1 MILIQNGDIYTP
13 SALGRGD
20 VLIGGGRILHIA
32 EHIDPASLP
41 GKNDLIDA
49 KGMAVTP
56 GFIDGHQHFT
66 GGGGEGGFHT
76 RTPEMQLSMNFDN
89 GVTTAVG
96 LLGTDSLTRSVES
109 LYAKTEAFNNEGMTA
124 FMLTGAY
131 WHPSPTVTG
140 SIGRDLTYLRP
151 VIGLK
156 LALADTRGPLL
167 TAEDLAAMA
176 AEIRVAALVA
186 GKPGIMTIHTGIKEE
201 RLQLL
206 FMVIKKYGIRADT
219 FIPTHV
225 NRKDLLLQEQV
236 FQLAEMGATAD
247 ATCLTEMPTE
257 QDNYLSAAD
266 FAVLADNR
274 GLFDRITFSSDAGGS
289 MPRWDKERK
298 HIVGMGIDTPVSL
311 CFELN
316 RLVNTLHMNLE
327 KALKPLTTTPAR
339 LYGLQGRKGV
349 IAAGADGDVLILDP
363 SAMRIVDV
371 VAGGAIVKRDGCLLK
386 KGYFEQG

>member
-13 SALGRGD
+13 AALGRGD
-20 VLIGGGRILHIA
+20 ILIGGGRIIHIA
-32 EHIDPASLP
+32 EHIDPTSLP
-41 GKNDLIDA
+41 GKIDIIDA
-49 KGMAVTP
+49 ESLAVTP

-109 LYAKTEAFNNEGMTA
+109 LYAKTEAFNKEGMTA

-156 LALADTRGPLL
+156 LAIADTRGPFVS
-167 TAEDLAAMA
+167 AEDLAAMA
-176 AEIRVAALVA
+176 AEVRVAALVA
-186 GKPGIMTIHTGIKEE
+186 GKPGIITIHTGIKEE
-201 RLQLL
+201 RLALL
-206 FMVIKKYGIRADT
+206 FAVIKKYGIRADT

-236 FQLAEMGATAD
+236 FQLAEMGTIAD
-247 ATCLTEMPTE
+247 ATCMMEIPTE
-257 QDNYLSAAD
+257 TDNHLSAAD
-266 FAVLADNR
+266 FAILADKR
-274 GLFDRITFSSDAGGS
+274 GVFDQITFSSDAGGS
-289 MPRWDKERK
+289 MPRWDKDRK
-298 HIVGMGIDTPVSL
+298 HIVGMGIGTPASL

-316 RLVNTLHMNLE
+316 RLVNDLNMDLG
-327 KALKPLTTTPAR
+327 KALRPLTTTPAR
-339 LYGLQGRKGV
+339 LYGLQGRKGTLAV
-349 IAAGADGDVLILDP
+349 DADADVLILEP
-363 SAMRIVDV
+363 ASMRVVDV
-371 VAGGAIVKRDGCLLK
+371 VAGGTLVMRNGSLLK
-386 KGYFEQG
+386 KGYFE

>member
-13 SALGRGD
+13 APLGRGD
-20 VLIGGGRILHIA
+20 ILIGGGRIIHIA
-32 EHIDPASLP
+32 EHIDPTSLP
-41 GKNDLIDA
+41 GKIDIIDA
-49 KGMAVTP
+49 EGLAVTP

-109 LYAKTEAFNNEGMTA
+109 LYAKTEAFNKEGMTA

-156 LALADTRGPLL
+156 LAIADTRGPFVS
-167 TAEDLAAMA
+167 AEDLAAMA
-176 AEIRVAALVA
+176 AEVRVAALVA
-186 GKPGIMTIHTGIKEE
+186 GKPGIITIHTGIKEE
-201 RLQLL
+201 RLALL
-206 FMVIKKYGIRADT
+206 FAVIKKYGIRADT

-236 FQLAEMGATAD
+236 FQLAEMGTIAD
-247 ATCLTEMPTE
+247 ATCMMEIPTE
-257 QDNYLSAAD
+257 TDNHLSAAD
-266 FAVLADNR
+266 FAILADKR
-274 GLFDRITFSSDAGGS
+274 GVFDQITFSSDAGGS
-289 MPRWDKERK
+289 MPRWDKDRK
-298 HIVGMGIDTPVSL
+298 HIVGMGIGTPASL

-316 RLVNTLHMNLE
+316 RLVNDLYVDLS
-327 KALKPLTTTPAR
+327 KALRPLTTTPAR
-339 LYGLQGRKGV
+339 LYGLQGRKGTLAV
-349 IAAGADGDVLILDP
+349 DADADILILEP
-363 SAMRIVDV
+363 ASMRVVDV
-371 VAGGAIVKRDGCLLK
+371 VAGGTLVKRNGSLLK
-386 KGYFEQG
+386 KGYFE

>member
-13 SALGRGD
+13 APLGRGD
-20 VLIGGGRILHIA
+20 ILIGGGRIIHIA
-32 EHIDPASLP
+32 EHIDPTNLP
-41 GKNDLIDA
+41 GEIDIIDA
-49 KGMAVTP
+49 EGLAVTP

-76 RTPEMQLSMNFDN
+76 RTPEMQVSMNFDN

-109 LYAKTEAFNNEGMTA
+109 LYAKTEAFNKEGMTA

-156 LALADTRGPLL
+156 LAIADTRGPLVSD
-167 TAEDLAAMA
+167 EDLAAMA
-176 AEIRVAALVA
+176 AEVRVAALVA
-186 GKPGIMTIHTGIKEE
+186 GKPGIITIHTGIKEE
-201 RLQLL
+201 RLALL
-206 FMVIKKYGIRADT
+206 FAVIKKYGIRADT

-236 FQLAEMGATAD
+236 FQLAEMGTTAD
-247 ATCLTEMPTE
+247 ATCMMEIPTE
-257 QDNYLSAAD
+257 TDNHLCAAD
-266 FAVLADNR
+266 FAILADKR
-274 GLFDRITFSSDAGGS
+274 GVFDQITFSSDAGGS
-289 MPRWDKERK
+289 MPRWDKDRK
-298 HIVGMGIDTPVSL
+298 HIVGMGIGTPASL

-316 RLVNTLHMNLE
+316 RLVNDLHMDLG
-327 KALKPLTTTPAR
+327 KALRPLTTTPAR
-339 LYGLQGRKGV
+339 LYGLQGRKGTL
-349 IAAGADGDVLILDP
+349 AAKADADVLILEP
-363 SAMRIVDV
+363 ASMRIVDV
-371 VAGGAIVKRDGCLLK
+371 VAGGTLVKRNGSLVK
-386 KGYFEQG
+386 KGYFE

>member
-13 SALGRGD
+13 APLGRGD
-20 VLIGGGRILHIA
+20 ILIGGGRIIHIA
-32 EHIDPASLP
+32 EHIDPTSLP
-41 GKNDLIDA
+41 GKIDIIDA
-49 KGMAVTP
+49 ESLAVTP

-109 LYAKTEAFNNEGMTA
+109 LYAKTEAFNKEGMTA

-156 LALADTRGPLL
+156 LAIADTRGPFVS
-167 TAEDLAAMA
+167 AEDLAAMA
-176 AEIRVAALVA
+176 AEVRVAALVA
-186 GKPGIMTIHTGIKEE
+186 GKPGIITIHTGIKEE
-201 RLQLL
+201 RLALL
-206 FMVIKKYGIRADT
+206 FAVIKKYGIRADT

-236 FQLAEMGATAD
+236 FQLAEMGTIAD
-247 ATCLTEMPTE
+247 ATCMMEIPTE
-257 QDNYLSAAD
+257 TDNHLSAAD
-266 FAVLADNR
+266 FAILADKR
-274 GLFDRITFSSDAGGS
+274 GVFDQITFSSDAGGS
-289 MPRWDKERK
+289 MPRWDKDRK
-298 HIVGMGIDTPVSL
+298 HIVGMGIGTPASL

-316 RLVNTLHMNLE
+316 RLVNDLYVDLS

-339 LYGLQGRKGV
+339 LYGLQGRKGTLAV
-349 IAAGADGDVLILDP
+349 DADADVLILEP
-363 SAMRIVDV
+363 ASMRVVDV
-371 VAGGAIVKRDGCLLK
+371 VAGGTLVKRNGSLLK
-386 KGYFEQG
+386 KGYFE

>member
-20 VLIGGGRILHIA
+20 VLIGGGRILHVA
-32 EHIDPASLP
+32 EHIEATNLP
-41 GKNDLIDA
+41 GQIELINV

-66 GGGGEGGFHT
+66 GGGGEGGLHT

-109 LYAKTEAFNNEGMTA
+109 LYAKTEAFNNEGLTA

-156 LALADTRGPLL
+156 LAIADTRGPFVS
-167 TAEDLAAMA
+167 AENLAAMA
-176 AEIRVAALVA
+176 AGVRVAALVA
-186 GKPGIMTIHTGIKEE
+186 GKPGIITIHTGIKEE
-201 RLQLL
+201 RLALL
-206 FMVIKKYGIRADT
+206 FTVIKKYGIRADT

-247 ATCLTEMPTE
+247 ATCMMEVPAE
-257 QDNYLSAAD
+257 SDNHLSAAD
-266 FAVLADNR
+266 FAHLADQR
-274 GLFDRITFSSDAGGS
+274 GLFEKVSFSSDAGGS

-298 HIVGMGIDTPVSL
+298 HIIGMGIGTPASL

-316 RLVNTLHMNLE
+316 RMVNELHMNLE
-327 KALKPLTTTPAR
+327 KALKPLTTTPAL
-339 LYGLQGRKGV
+339 LYGLQGRKGIIADGADADVLVLEPSSMRVVDV
-349 IAAGADGDVLILDP
+349 IA
-363 SAMRIVDV
+363 
-371 VAGGAIVKRDGCLLK
+371 GGTLVKKNGSLLK
-386 KGYFEQG
+386 KGYFE

>member
-13 SALGRGD
+13 APLGRRD
-20 VLIGGGRILHIA
+20 ILIGGGRIIHIA
-32 EHIDPASLP
+32 EHIDPTSLP
-41 GKNDLIDA
+41 GKIDIIDA
-49 KGMAVTP
+49 EGLAVTP

-109 LYAKTEAFNNEGMTA
+109 LYAKTEAFNKEGMTA

-156 LALADTRGPLL
+156 LAIADTRGPFVS
-167 TAEDLAAMA
+167 AEDLAAMA
-176 AEIRVAALVA
+176 AEVRVAALVA
-186 GKPGIMTIHTGIKEE
+186 GKPGIITIHNGIKEE
-201 RLQLL
+201 RLALL
-206 FMVIKKYGIRADT
+206 FAVIKKYGIRADT

-236 FQLAEMGATAD
+236 FQLAEMGTIAD
-247 ATCLTEMPTE
+247 ATCMMAIPTE
-257 QDNYLSAAD
+257 TDNHLSAAD
-266 FAVLADNR
+266 FAILADKR
-274 GLFDRITFSSDAGGS
+274 GVFDQITFSSDAGGS
-289 MPRWDKERK
+289 MPRWDKDRK
-298 HIVGMGIDTPVSL
+298 HIVGMGIGTPASL

-316 RLVNTLHMNLE
+316 RLVNDLYVDLS
-327 KALKPLTTTPAR
+327 KALRPLTTTPAR
-339 LYGLQGRKGV
+339 LYGLQGRKGTLAV
-349 IAAGADGDVLILDP
+349 DADADVLILEP
-363 SAMRIVDV
+363 ASMRVVDV
-371 VAGGAIVKRDGCLLK
+371 VAGGTLVKRNGSLLK
-386 KGYFEQG
+386 KGYFE

>member
-13 SALGRGD
+13 APLGKRD
-20 VLIGGGRILHIA
+20 ILIGGGRIIHIA
-32 EHIDPASLP
+32 EHIDPTSLP
-41 GKNDLIDA
+41 GKIDIIDA
-49 KGMAVTP
+49 EGLTVTP

-109 LYAKTEAFNNEGMTA
+109 LYAKTEAFNKEGMTA

-140 SIGRDLTYLRP
+140 SIGGDLTYLRP

-156 LALADTRGPLL
+156 LAIADTRGPFVS
-167 TAEDLAAMA
+167 AEDLAAMA
-176 AEIRVAALVA
+176 AEVRVAALVA
-186 GKPGIMTIHTGIKEE
+186 GKPGIITIHTGILEE
-201 RLQLL
+201 RLALL
-206 FMVIKKYGIRADT
+206 FAVIKRYGIRADT

-236 FQLAEMGATAD
+236 FQLAEMGTTAD
-247 ATCLTEMPTE
+247 ATCMMEIPAETNNHLC
-257 QDNYLSAAD
+257 AAD
-266 FAVLADNR
+266 FAILADKR
-274 GLFDRITFSSDAGGS
+274 GVFDRITFSSDAGGS
-289 MPRWDKERK
+289 MPRWDKDRK
-298 HIVGMGIDTPVSL
+298 HIVGMGIGTPASL

-316 RLVNTLHMNLE
+316 RLVNDLHMDLG

-339 LYGLQGRKGV
+339 LYGLQGRKGTLAV
-349 IAAGADGDVLILDP
+349 DADADVLILEP
-363 SAMRIVDV
+363 ASMRVVDV
-371 VAGGAIVKRDGCLLK
+371 VAGGTLVKRNGSLLK
-386 KGYFEQG
+386 KGYFE